1 MSRHSRTRGTTPSPE
16 EKPLIML
23 VGMGDLSAKVL
34 TMLLGDPATDR
45 VVLAG
50 RDTETIRRR
59 GNLALFTATNLGR
72 HGSVDTVHMDL
83 RNVGATAETLAR
95 VRPDIVFM
103 GGSLQSW
110 RVITQLPRQ
119 TFEEL
124 DEAQFGP
131 WLPMHLTL
139 NHLLMRAVRESA
151 VDTRVVNAA
160 FPDAVGPV
168 LGKVGLAPTI
178 GVGNVANIVPAL
190 THGAAHLL
198 GEHPADVRLRL
209 VAQHYFS
216 HYVPRF
222 GDAGKGAYH
231 LDVRVDG
238 RASTAEVDHH
248 ALFAQLDHRLKRL
261 GGIDGQLLT
270 ASSAVRVLHGMA
282 TDSGVLAHAPA
293 PGGLPGG
300 YPVRVHREGGTL
312 DLPDG
317 LTQEEAVRLNE
328 DCQRADGID
337 RIDDDA
343 TVHFTEPEM
352 SVMKRLL
359 GYDCPS
365 MKLGDCADWADE
377 LGRKYAAFAA
387 GFR

>member
-1 MSRHSRTRGTTPSPE
+1 MTSHTDGPD
-16 EKPLIML
+16 KPLIML

-34 TMLLGDPATDR
+34 TMLLSDPATNR
-45 VVLAG
+45 IVLAG

-59 GNLALFTATNLGR
+59 GNLALFTAHNLGH
-72 HGSVDTVHMDL
+72 HGTVDTVHVDL
-83 RNVGATAETLAR
+83 RDVDATAETIAE
-95 VRPDIVFM
+95 VCPDIIFM

-110 RVITQLPRQ
+110 RVITALPQ
-119 TFEEL
+119 ETFEEL

-139 NHLLMRAVRESA
+139 NHLLMQAVRASG
-151 VDTRVVNAA
+151 VDVKVVNAA
-160 FPDAVGPV
+160 FPDAVGPI
-168 LGKVGLAPTI
+168 LDKVGLAPTI

-190 THGAAHLL
+190 TLGAAHLL
-198 GEHPADVRLRL
+198 DAHPADVELRL
-209 VAQHYFS
+209 TAQHYFS

-231 LDVRVDG
+231 LSVQVAG
-238 RASTAEVDHH
+238 QPGPVEVDHG
-248 ALFAQLDHRLKRL
+248 AVFAQLDNRLKRL

-270 ASSAVRVLHGMA
+270 ASSAVRVLKGMA

-300 YPVRVHREGGTL
+300 YPVRVHRNGGTV

-317 LTQEEAVRLNE
+317 LGLAEAIRINE

-337 RIDDDA
+337 WIDDDG
-343 TVHFTEPEM
+343 TVHFTESEM
-352 SVMKRLL
+352 TVMKRLL
-359 GYDCPS
+359 GYECLS
-365 MKLGDCADWADE
+365 MKLGDASEWADE
-377 LGRKYAAFAA
+377 LALKYRAFAA
-387 GFR
+387 KFA

>member
-1 MSRHSRTRGTTPSPE
+1 MNHHSGMRGTAKRAGE
-16 EKPLIML
+16 QPLIML

-34 TMLLGDPATDR
+34 TMLLSDPATNR

-50 RDTETIRRR
+50 RDTEAIRRR
-59 GNLALFTATNLGR
+59 GNLALFTATNLGH

-83 RNVGATAETLAR
+83 GNVEATAQTLAT

-110 RVITQLPRQ
+110 RVITGLPRK

-139 NHLLMRAVRESA
+139 NHLLMQAVKASA
-151 VDTRVVNAA
+151 IDTRVVNAS

-168 LGKVGLAPTI
+168 LDKVGLAPTI

-190 THGAAHLL
+190 THGSAHLL
-198 GEHPADVRLRL
+198 GVRAADVEVRLI
-209 VAQHYFS
+209 AQHYFS

-222 GDAGKGAYH
+222 GDAGNGAYH
-231 LDVRVDG
+231 LDVSTKDG
-238 RASTAEVDHH
+238 ASAEVDHH
-248 ALFAQLDHRLKRL
+248 ALFAQLDNRLKRL

-300 YPVRVHREGGTL
+300 YPVRVHRDGATL
-312 DLPDG
+312 DLPEG
-317 LTQEEAVRLNE
+317 LTAQEAVRLNE
-328 DCQRADGID
+328 VCQQADGIA
-337 RIDDDA
+337 RIDEDG
-343 TVHFTEPEM
+343 TVHFTEREM
-352 SVMKRLL
+352 AVMNRLL

-377 LGRKYAAFAA
+377 LARKYGEFAA
-387 GFR
+387 SFR

>member
-1 MSRHSRTRGTTPSPE
+1 MSRHSRTRGAIRGPAQ
-16 EKPLIML
+16 KPLIML

-34 TMLLGDPATDR
+34 GMLLADPATDR

-83 RNVGATAETLAR
+83 RNVDATAETLAR

-151 VDTRVVNAA
+151 VETKVVNAA

-168 LGKVGLAPTI
+168 LDKVGLAPTI

-198 GEHPADVRLRL
+198 DAHPADVEVRL

-222 GDAGKGAYH
+222 GDAGRGAYH
-231 LDVRVDG
+231 LEVRVGGDTPVG
-238 RASTAEVDHH
+238 IDHH

-282 TDSGVLAHAPA
+282 TDSGALAHAPA

-300 YPVRVHREGGTL
+300 YPVRVHRDGGTL

-317 LTQEEAVRLNE
+317 LTREEAVRLNE

-343 TVHFTEPEM
+343 TVHFAEAEM

-377 LGRKYAAFAA
+377 LGRKYAAFAD